1 MIPITRGTRTLPPL
15 LLMACFILR
24 IPSSAS
30 GDELQEAF
38 LNPPRA
44 ARPWVFWYWDK
55 GAVSRDGITKD
66 LEAMHA
72 AGLGGAYLMTIK
84 GGDPKL
90 WEPPVAQLSPEWW
103 DMIRHAFA
111 EADRLKLELAMHDCD
126 GFATAGGPWITP
138 EKSMQKV
145 VWSET
150 SVVGGLQFKDKLPQP
165 PTNEGFY
172 RDIAVFT
179 YPVAK
184 EPSNAQPTI
193 TTSTGNEAQFL
204 ADLRSEQRIRFDQS
218 GWIQYEYA
226 EPFEC
231 RTITIVP
238 DGNSF
243 QANRLKVS
251 VSDDGKAF
259 RDIGR
264 LEPPRHGWQNG
275 TSTVTHA
282 IRPTTAKFFRLG
294 YDPEGSEPGAEDLD
308 SAKWKPSLKVRSITL
323 SSEPRLHQ
331 YESKNGE
338 FWRVSRRT
346 TTKQL
351 PYADCIPAEN
361 IIDITQYLQPDGTL
375 DWQVPDGDWVILR
388 MGHTSTGTHNET
400 GGAGRGLE
408 CDKFDPEVVDF
419 HFDHWFGEIIRQVG
433 PEIAERVLKIF
444 HVDSWECGSQN
455 WSPVFLSE
463 FEKRRG
469 YDLRPWL
476 PVMAGVPINSADQSE
491 RVLFDVRKTTSEL
504 LADSFFK
511 TMADLAHEHGCQFS
525 AECVA
530 PTMVADSMRHFGIVD
545 IPMGEFWLRSPTH
558 DKPNDMRD
566 AISGGHIYGKP
577 IIQAEAF
584 TELRMAWDEHPG
596 MLKALGDSQLAMGA
610 NRLVYHVFNHNPWL
624 DRRPGM
630 TLDAIGLYFQRDQ
643 TWWST
648 VKAWTDYHAR
658 CQALLQ
664 LGTPVVDIAV
674 FSGEEIPSR
683 AVLPETLTTTLP
695 GIMGEE
701 AIQRERT
708 RLANFGNPQREMPR
722 GVNHS
727 ANVTTSTDWIDPLKG
742 YAYDSINAD
751 ALLRL
756 AEVEDGRI
764 VLPGGASYSHLVLP
778 MPRSIS
784 PHPEL
789 MTPELARK
797 LTRLVAEGANVIA
810 CVHGKKSPS
819 FVDFPANDEALRE
832 MLGDPPSG
840 DALLP
845 EAPGSNQ
852 KIGDGQLHFGP
863 VQAVL
868 FPGTFPDFVAE
879 DYEGELVF
887 NIAWNHRRT
896 KNADWYFVSNQE
908 SNARDVR
915 LMLRVQ
921 GKQPEIWNP
930 LTGETRMA
938 QNWLAL
944 NEYTELTVRLEPHGS
959 LFIVFRQPV
968 AEAQVKTENNWREF
982 ETAQELSPNWSV
994 TFDQSNGGLADPVEF
1009 SELTDWSIHSD
1020 DHIRHYS
1027 GAAVYRQT
1035 FDWNHDSKERIWL
1048 DLGNVANIAEVYVN
1062 DIPQGIAWTP
1072 PYRVEITKGL
1082 KPGKNELAIA
1092 VTNTWANRL
1101 IGDSKLPIEK
1111 RLTWMTAPYPPG
1123 DAKLLPA
1130 GLLGPVSIV
1139 RAVETESE

>member
-1 MIPITRGTRTLPPL
+1 MIAIARGTRTLPFAGTLAWLL
-15 LLMACFILR
+15 LLMVVPVC
-24 IPSSAS
+24 

-38 LNPPRA
+38 ENPPRA

-55 GAVSRDGITKD
+55 GAISREGITKD
-66 LEAMHA
+66 LEAMHS

-90 WEPPVAQLSPEWW
+90 WDPPVVQLTPEWW
-103 DMIRHAFA
+103 DMICHAFA

-138 EKSMQKV
+138 DKSMQKV

-150 SVVGGLQFKDKLPQP
+150 SVTGGQEFDDKLPQP
-165 PTNEGFY
+165 TTNEGYY
-172 RDIAVFT
+172 RDIGVFA
-179 YPVAK
+179 YPIAL
-184 EPSNAQPTI
+184 ESSSDQPSI
-193 TTSTGNEAQFL
+193 TTSTGEEAQFL
-204 ADLRSEQRIRFDQS
+204 ANPKNEQRIRFDEP

-231 RTITIVP
+231 RTITVVP

-243 QANRLKVS
+243 QANRMLVS
-251 VSDDGKAF
+251 VSDDGQDF
-259 RDIGR
+259 RVLLR
-264 LEPPRHGWQNG
+264 LESPRHGWQNG
-275 TSTVTHA
+275 SGTVTHT
-282 IRPTTAKFFRLG
+282 IPPTTATYFRFS

-308 SAKWKPSLKVRSITL
+308 SAKWKPSLKVRNITL
-323 SSEPRLHQ
+323 SGTPQLHQ

-346 TTKQL
+346 TTEQL
-351 PYADCIPAEN
+351 PDADCIPADK
-361 IIDITQYLQPDGTL
+361 IIDITEYLQPDGTL
-375 DWQVPDGDWVILR
+375 AWQVPEGDWVILR
-388 MGHTSTGTHNET
+388 IGHTSTGTHNET

-408 CDKFDPEVVDF
+408 CDKFDPEVVEF
-419 HFDHWFGEIIRQVG
+419 HFDQWFGEIIRQVG
-433 PEIAERVLKIF
+433 PDLAQRVLKIF

-455 WSPVFLSE
+455 WSPVFLAE
-463 FEKRRG
+463 FESHRG

-476 PVMAGVPINSADQSE
+476 PVFAGVPINSADQSE
-491 RVLFDVRKTTSEL
+491 RVLFDVRQTISEL
-504 LADSFFK
+504 LSDSFFT
-511 TMADLAHEHGCQFS
+511 TMAELAHEHGCQFS

-566 AISGGHIYGKP
+566 AISAGHIYGKP

-596 MLKALGDSQLAMGA
+596 MLKSLGDSQLALGA
-610 NRLVYHVFNHNPWL
+610 NRLVYHVFNHNPWP

-674 FSGEEIPSR
+674 FTGEEVPSR
-683 AVLPETLTTTLP
+683 AVLPETLVTTLP
-695 GIMGEE
+695 GIIGEE
-701 AIQRERT
+701 AVEREKT
-708 RLANFGNPQREMPR
+708 RLANVGNPQREMPR

-727 ANVTTSTDWIDPLKG
+727 ANVTTSTDWIDPLQG

-778 MPRSIS
+778 MPRVIS

-797 LTRLVAEGANVIA
+797 LTRLVAEGASVIA
-810 CVHGKKSPS
+810 CVHGKQSPS
-819 FVDFPANDEALRE
+819 FVDFPASDEALRE
-832 MLGDPPSG
+832 MLGNPPTG
-840 DALLP
+840 DALLN
-845 EAPGSNQ
+845 ESVGSIKQ
-852 KIGDGQLHFGP
+852 IGDGR
-863 VQAVL
+863 L
-868 FPGTFPDFVAE
+868 FYGLAEYEIFEAPDFEANNI
-879 DYEGELVF
+879 DNKLDRT
-887 NIAWNHRRT
+887 IAWNHRRT
-896 KNADWYFVSNQE
+896 IDADWYFVSNQE
-908 SNARDVR
+908 NKAKTVKLR
-915 LMLRVQ
+915 LRTN
-921 GKQPEIWNP
+921 GSPELWDP
-930 LTGETRMA
+930 LTGEILTFPYWGSRGEFTYI
-938 QNWLAL
+938 LA
-944 NEYTELTVRLEPHGS
+944 RLEPHGS
-959 LFIVFRQPV
+959 LFVVFRKSTDAGQRLSMTSL
-968 AEAQVKTENNWREF
+968 EFKTV
-982 ETAQELSPNWSV
+982 QQLSPNWTV
-994 TFDQSNGGLADPVEF
+994 TFDKANGGPAEPVDF
-1009 SELTDWSIHSD
+1009 AELTDWSTHSD
-1020 DHIRHYS
+1020 DRIRHYS
-1027 GAAVYRQT
+1027 GTAIYRQT
-1035 FDWNHDSKERIWL
+1035 IEWSRDSSKRVWL

-1072 PYRVEITKGL
+1072 PYRIEITKAL
-1082 KPGKNELAIA
+1082 KQGKNELAIA

-1101 IGDSKLPIEK
+1101 IGDSKLPVEK
-1111 RLTWMTAPYPPG
+1111 RLTWMTAPYPPD

-1130 GLLGPVSIV
+1130 GLLGPVALV
-1139 RAVETESE
+1139 REAETESQ

>member
-1 MIPITRGTRTLPPL
+1 MIATVCGTRTLPL
-15 LLMACFILR
+15 LGALACFILFTAV
-24 IPSSAS
+24 PAS
-30 GDELQEAF
+30 GDELEEAF
-38 LNPPRA
+38 LNPPPA

-55 GAVSRDGITKD
+55 GAISREGITRD

-90 WEPPVAQLSPEWW
+90 WDPPVAQLTPEWW

-111 EADRLKLELAMHDCD
+111 EANRLKLELAMHDCD

-150 SVVGGLQFKDKLPQP
+150 YVTGGLKFTGKLPQP
-165 PTNEGFY
+165 SANEDFY
-172 RDIAVFT
+172 RDIGVFA
-179 YPVAK
+179 YPVASVPPR
-184 EPSNAQPTI
+184 EQPTI
-193 TTSTGNEAQFL
+193 TTSTREEAQFL
-204 ADLRSEQRIRFDQS
+204 ANPKNEQRIRFDKP

-226 EPFEC
+226 KPFEC
-231 RTITIVP
+231 RTITVVP

-243 QANRLKVS
+243 QANRLKVC
-251 VSDDGKAF
+251 VSDDGKNF
-259 RDIGR
+259 RELLR

-282 IRPTTAKFFRLG
+282 IPPTTAKYFRFD
-294 YDPEGSEPGAEDLD
+294 YHPEDSEPGAEDLD

-323 SSEPRLHQ
+323 SGTPRLHQ
-331 YESKNGE
+331 FESKNGE
-338 FWRVSRRT
+338 YWRVSRRT
-346 TTKQL
+346 TTEQL
-351 PYADCIPAEN
+351 PDVDCVPAEKF
-361 IIDITQYLQPDGTL
+361 IDISEHLQSDGTL
-375 DWQVPDGDWVILR
+375 DWQVPDGNWCILR
-388 MGHTSTGTHNET
+388 MGHTSTGTYNET

-408 CDKFDPEVVDF
+408 CDKFDPEVVRF

-433 PEIAERVLKIF
+433 PELANDVLKIF

-455 WSPVFLSE
+455 WSPAFLAE
-463 FEKRRG
+463 FQKRRG

-491 RVLFDVRKTTSEL
+491 RILFDVRQTISEL
-504 LADSFFK
+504 LADSFFA
-511 TMADLAHEHGCQFS
+511 TMAELAHEQGCQFS

-545 IPMGEFWLRSPTH
+545 IPMGEFWFRSPTH

-566 AISGGHIYGKP
+566 AISAGHIYGKP

-596 MLKALGDSQLAMGA
+596 MLKALGDSQLALGA

-674 FSGEEIPSR
+674 FTGEEVPSR

-701 AIQRERT
+701 AVEREKT
-708 RLANFGNPQREMPR
+708 RLANVGNPQREMPR

-727 ANVTTSTDWIDPLKG
+727 ANVTTSTDWIDPLRG

-756 AEVEDGRI
+756 AKVENHRI

-784 PHPEL
+784 PHPER
-789 MTPELARK
+789 MTPDLARK
-797 LTRLVAEGANVIA
+797 LSRLVAEGANIIA
-810 CVHGKKSPS
+810 CVHGRLSPS
-819 FVDFPANDEALRE
+819 FVDYPASDEALRE

-840 DALLP
+840 DALLNETHGP
-845 EAPGSNQ
+845 KKQ
-852 KIGDGQLHFGP
+852 IGDGQLHYGP

-868 FPGTFPDFVAE
+868 LPGLAPDFVAE
-879 DYEGELVF
+879 DQNGEPMR

-896 KNADWYFVSNQE
+896 KDADWYFVSNQADKAQE
-908 SNARDVR
+908 VKLR
-915 LMLRVQ
+915 LRTF
-921 GKQPEIWNP
+921 GFPELWDP
-930 LTGETRMA
+930 LTGEILTIPKFIGR
-938 QNWLAL
+938 
-944 NEYTELTVRLEPHGS
+944 NEFTYMPVRLEPHGS
-959 LFIVFRQPV
+959 LFVVFRKPTDPPYDIP
-968 AEAQVKTENNWREF
+968 KNWREF
-982 ETAQELSPNWSV
+982 ETLQQLSSNWTV
-994 TFDQSNGGLADPVEF
+994 TFDKANDGPAESVEF
-1009 SELTDWSIHSD
+1009 PKLTDWSTHADERIH
-1020 DHIRHYS
+1020 HYS
-1027 GAAVYRQT
+1027 GTAVYRQT
-1035 FDWNHDSKERIWL
+1035 FDWSNDSVKRIWL

-1062 DIPQGIAWTP
+1062 DIPQGVAWTP

-1101 IGDSKLPIEK
+1101 IGDAKLPVDK
-1111 RLTWMTAPYPPG
+1111 RLTWMTAPYPTD

-1130 GLLGPVSIV
+1130 GLLGPVSLV
-1139 RAVETESE
+1139 REAEIESQ

>member
-1 MIPITRGTRTLPPL
+1 MIAITRGTRILPL
-15 LLMACFILR
+15 LVLLACFILR
-24 IPSSAS
+24 IASSAI

-55 GAVSRDGITKD
+55 GAISHEGITKD
-66 LEAMHA
+66 LEAMQA

-90 WEPPVAQLSPEWW
+90 WDPPVAQLSPEWW

-150 SVVGGLQFKDKLPQP
+150 AVAGGQELKNKLPQP

-172 RDIAVFT
+172 RDIAVFAF
-179 YPVAK
+179 PVAK
-184 EPSNAQPTI
+184 SSSQDSPTV
-193 TTSTGNEAQFL
+193 TTSTGEEAQFL
-204 ADLRSEQRIRFDQS
+204 SDPKNKQRIRFDKP
-218 GWIQYEYA
+218 GWIQFEYA
-226 EPFEC
+226 EPFQC
-231 RTITIVP
+231 RTITVVP

-243 QANRLKVS
+243 QANRLKIS
-251 VSDDGKAF
+251 VSDDGKTF
-259 RDIGR
+259 RELLR

-282 IRPTTAKFFRLG
+282 IAPTTAKFFRFD

-308 SAKWKPSLKVRSITL
+308 SAKWKPSLKVRSIRL
-323 SSEPRLHQ
+323 SDTPRLHQ

-346 TTKQL
+346 TIEQL
-351 PYADCIPAEN
+351 PDADCVPTDK
-361 IIDITQYLQPDGTL
+361 IIDISEHLHPDGTL
-375 DWQVPDGDWVILR
+375 DWQVPQGDWVILR

-408 CDKFDPEVVDF
+408 CDKFDPEIVEF
-419 HFDHWFGEIIRQVG
+419 HFDKWFGEIIRQVG
-433 PEIAERVLKIF
+433 PELAERVLKIF

-455 WSPVFLSE
+455 WSPVFLAE
-463 FEKRRG
+463 FESRRG

-476 PVMAGVPINSADQSE
+476 PVFAGVPINSADQSE
-491 RVLFDVRKTTSEL
+491 RVLFDVRKTISEL
-504 LADSFFK
+504 LADSFFT
-511 TMADLAHEHGCQFS
+511 TMAELAHEHGCQFS
-525 AECVA
+525 AENVA

-566 AISGGHIYGKP
+566 AISAGHIYGKP

-596 MLKALGDSQLAMGA
+596 MLKALGDSQLALGA
-610 NRLVYHVFNHNPWL
+610 NRLVYHVFNHSPWA

-664 LGTPVVDIAV
+664 LGTPVVDFAV
-674 FSGEEIPSR
+674 FTGEEVPSR
-683 AVLPETLTTTLP
+683 AVLPETITTTLP

-701 AIQRERT
+701 AVKREKT
-708 RLANFGNPQREMPR
+708 RLANVGNPQREMPR

-727 ANVTTSTDWIDPLKG
+727 ANVTTSTDWIDPLQG
-742 YAYDSINAD
+742 FAYDSINTD

-797 LTRLVAEGANVIA
+797 LTRLVAEGASVIA
-810 CVHGKKSPS
+810 CVHGKQSPS
-819 FVDFPANDEALRE
+819 FVEYPANDEALRE
-832 MLGDPPSG
+832 MLGNPPSD
-840 DALLP
+840 DALLN
-845 EAPGSNQ
+845 ETVGSSKQ
-852 KIGDGQLHFGP
+852 IGDGRLQYGP
-863 VQAVL
+863 L
-868 FPGTFPDFVAE
+868 ESPIDPTDFVALDADGNRLE
-879 DYEGELVF
+879 
-887 NIAWNHRRT
+887 NIAWNHRR
-896 KNADWYFVSNQE
+896 NESADWYFVSNQSE
-908 SNARDVR
+908 KAQDLNLQVR
-915 LMLRVQ
+915 AS
-921 GKQPEIWNP
+921 GIPEIWDP
-930 LTGETRMA
+930 LTGEATEPESTRIH
-938 QNWLAL
+938 ND
-944 NEYTELTVRLEPHGS
+944 YTYVSIRLEPHGS
-959 LFIVFRQPV
+959 VFTVFRKESAASNLPPAHRKV
-968 AEAQVKTENNWREF
+968 
-982 ETAQELSPNWSV
+982 ETVQNLPNKWTV
-994 TFDQSNGGLADPVEF
+994 TFNKANGGPAEPVEF
-1009 SELTDWSIHSD
+1009 TELTDWSTHSD
-1020 DHIRHYS
+1020 DRIRHYS
-1027 GAAVYRQT
+1027 GTAIYRQT

-1048 DLGNVANIAEVYVN
+1048 DLGSVANIAEIYVN
-1062 DIPQGIAWTP
+1062 KIPQGIVWTP
-1072 PYRVEITKGL
+1072 PYRVEITQGL
-1082 KPGKNELAIA
+1082 KPGKNELAIK

-1101 IGDSKLPIEK
+1101 IGDAKLPVEK
-1111 RLTWMTAPYPPG
+1111 RLTWMTAPYPPE

-1130 GLLGPVSIV
+1130 GLLGPVSLI
-1139 RAVETESE
+1139 RAAESESQ